1 MTVDVTFFQM
11 KHEIGNEFE
20 EEWIEMRKKNAMM
33 KQHDDGFFKI
43 KRNKKKITLNSDE
56 TDTNIQLF
64 KIKHF
69 NLKPFKS
76 ISI

>member
-1 MTVDVTFFQM
+1 
-11 KHEIGNEFE
+11 
-20 EEWIEMRKKNAMM
+20 MRKKNAMM